1 MLALCCSFVAKRCK
15 WFLSVRSAGVTFV
28 GCDKSNQKHAF
39 KYGARKKRGDG
50 FAGEK
55 PHHASIAPTHKMVL
69 SPVLETQI
77 RSYVKPHSVTVYS
90 RIAIKSKLTLSFS
103 PRILGGNFQ
112 VFSEFICSA

>member
-1 MLALCCSFVAKRCK
+1 MLFLCGKTVQMVFVRPLR
-15 WFLSVRSAGVTFV
+15 WVTFV

-69 SPVLETQI
+69 SPDLETQI

-90 RIAIKSKLTLSFS
+90 RIAIKIKLTLSFS